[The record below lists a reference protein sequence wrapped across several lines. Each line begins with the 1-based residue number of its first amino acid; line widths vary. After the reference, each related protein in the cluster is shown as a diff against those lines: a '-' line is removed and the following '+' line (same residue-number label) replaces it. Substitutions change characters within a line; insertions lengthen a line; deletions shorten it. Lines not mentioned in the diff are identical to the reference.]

1 MAIILALVV
10 AFVGPMFIDWTAY
23 RSAFEAEASR
33 ALGTRVR
40 VLGDMELRLLPSP
53 WLTAREVRVGPADQ
67 ALVSVGEITVDIDLT
82 PLLRGEVRVLDLTL
96 TRPVVRIALDA
107 DGRLASFTA
116 AASPGGPAR
125 PWPDPEAVRI
135 ERLAITDGSVEVLR
149 PGRETVR
156 LDAISGRLEAQ
167 SLKGPARFDGTVTAD
182 DAEYG
187 LKIAAGALL
196 PDGSV
201 RLKAGVTPTDAP
213 VIADFDGELR
223 LDGGRPV
230 AKGTLGIGTPP
241 PAKGD
246 AAPPAPWRLTAEAT
260 ASPADLRLDGLD
272 LILGPTERALT
283 LSGTGRLVFSEPAR
297 FDLSL
302 GARQLDLDRFL
313 GRREGDLDHG
323 LVAWLGRQP
332 GVLALP
338 PPARLAGRVRLDVPA
353 AVLGGAVVSGLH
365 IEAAP
370 TVDGWRLI
378 DGTVTLP
385 GKAVVSGHGAVVP
398 GKGFLGTA
406 SLAADQPS
414 VLAAWLTGPVPAGT
428 PALPP
433 ASLGLEGRIGADAI
447 IADQLRIGV
456 ESADLAG
463 RGAWQFGA
471 ASRLDLTL
479 AGPELDLDAAAAL
492 TRMAGRGIGGGPAAA
507 SLRLTLDKFALA
519 GLAGRGIDL
528 AMAIADGRL
537 DIDRLTV
544 ADLAGARLAAEG
556 SLSGLASEPQGS
568 LRATLDADTLAGVAA
583 LARTLAPGNPV
594 ADRLA
599 AAAGPLA
606 PAKLEARLSGTA
618 GRFPVANLTL
628 SGTAG
633 GSEVDIVS
641 SFAGRIDLWRAGTV
655 DIRAALTGPDSARLL
670 GQIGIPVV
678 PIGAT
683 TPGSLSLTARGIP
696 NSRIALDLAAN
707 ALGTTASARGG
718 LTLDGRAPPTVT
730 GLAVAVKSTDL
741 TPLALGAGIPA
752 LPDGV
757 TVDLTATA
765 SGTTER
771 LALAGLSG
779 TLENVALSGDI
790 TVATG
795 NGPPRL
801 TGALRTGGLDLT
813 ALAGLSLGPD
823 AFTPG
828 PRNGWPTTAFNPV
841 ALPVA
846 ADLTLTTPSLAVGPL
861 ALTDARMRLR
871 LTDGALALDD
881 LQGHLAGGTVTGAV
895 SIGKAGSGASRVE
908 ARARLANA
916 DAAALSW
923 RDETGKAA
931 IEGRLDLSVD
941 GSAEGRTVAALIA
954 GSSGTGSLS
963 LRDGRFAAL
972 DPMAFARVISRAAA
986 GTEFSEAA
994 ITRDLERDLAVGP
1007 LPLTRLD
1014 ATLALASGT
1023 LRVSG
1028 VTAEPPA
1035 GTHLTGEA
1043 SADLTAWTLSA
1054 RGVLAADPP
1063 PGTAVTGALP
1073 EAVVTIAGPIE
1084 APRRTVEAGG
1094 LTAFL
1099 TLGAYERERR
1109 KVEELEAERR
1119 RRVEEEAARRA
1130 KIEEEAQ
1137 RRKAEADA
1145 VAAETAAREAQVQA
1159 TLRRIREQDPSAA
1172 TAPDFEARVRALIER
1187 PRPLAPSTPAPA
1199 PAPR

>member
-1 MAIILALVV
+1 MAIILALVA
-10 AFVGPMFIDWTAY
+10 AFVGPMFVDWTAY
-23 RSAFEAEASR
+23 RSAFETEASR

-67 ALVSVGEITVDIDLT
+67 ALASIGEITVDIDLT

-96 TRPVVRIALDA
+96 TRPVVRLALDA
-107 DGRLASFTA
+107 DGRLASLGA
-116 AASPGGPAR
+116 HPGTSGPAR

-187 LKIAAGALL
+187 LKVAAGALQ
-196 PDGSV
+196 PDGSI
-201 RLKAGVTPTDAP
+201 RLKTGLAPTDTP
-213 VIADFDGELR
+213 LVADFDGDLR
-223 LDGGRPV
+223 LDGGRPT
-230 AKGTLGIGTPP
+230 AKGTLTIGTPP
-241 PAKGD
+241 PAKTD
-246 AAPPAPWRLTAEAT
+246 AAPPPPWRLTAEAT
-260 ASPADLRLDGLD
+260 ATPADLRLDGLE
-272 LILGPTERALT
+272 LVLGPTERALT
-283 LSGTGRLVFSEPAR
+283 LAGTGRLVFSEPAR

-323 LVAWLGRQP
+323 LVAWIGRQP
-332 GVLALP
+332 GLLALP
-338 PPARLAGRVRLDVPA
+338 PPARLAGRVHLDVPA
-353 AVLGGAVVSGLH
+353 AVLGGAVVSGLR

-385 GKAVVSGHGAVVP
+385 GKSALSGHGAVVP
-398 GKGFLGTA
+398 GKGFLGSATL
-406 SLAADQPS
+406 SADQPS
-414 VLAAWLTGPVPAGT
+414 VLAAWLTGPATAGT
-428 PALPP
+428 PSLPP
-433 ASLGLEGRIGADAI
+433 ASLGLDGRIGPEAIVADH
-447 IADQLRIGV
+447 LKIGV
-456 ESADLAG
+456 ATAELAG
-463 RGAWQFGA
+463 RGDWHFGA

-492 TRMAGRGIGGGPAAA
+492 MRMAGRGIGGGPAAA
-507 SLRLTLDKFALA
+507 SLKLTLDTFALA

-528 AMAIADGRL
+528 AMAVADGRL

-583 LARTLAPGNPV
+583 LARALAPGNPV
-594 ADRLA
+594 AERLA
-599 AAAGPLA
+599 AAAAPLA

-628 SGTAG
+628 TGTAG
-633 GSEVDIVS
+633 GSEVDVVS

-655 DIRAALTGPDSARLL
+655 DIRTTLSGPDSGRLL

-683 TPGSLSLTARGIP
+683 TPGSLSLTARGTP
-696 NSRIALDLAAN
+696 NTRIAVDLAAN

-757 TVDLTATA
+757 AVDLTATA
-765 SGTTER
+765 SGTADR
-771 LALAGLSG
+771 LALSGLSG
-779 TLENVALSGDI
+779 TVDDVSLSGDV
-790 TVATG
+790 TVATSG
-795 NGPPRL
+795 DSPRL
-801 TGALRTGGLDLT
+801 TGTLKTGGLDLT

-828 PRNGWPTTAFNPV
+828 ARTGWPTTAFNPG
-841 ALPVA
+841 ALPVT
-846 ADLTLTTPSLAVGPL
+846 ADLTLTTPTLTLGPL

-871 LTDGALALDD
+871 LTDGDLALED
-881 LQGHLAGGTVTGAV
+881 LAARLAGGTVTGAV
-895 SIGKAGSGASRVE
+895 SIGKAASGASRVE
-908 ARARLANA
+908 ARARLTDA

-923 RDETGKAA
+923 QDSAGKPA
-931 IEGRLDLSVD
+931 IDGRLDLSFD
-941 GSAEGRTVAALIA
+941 GAAEGRTVTALVA

-986 GTEFSEAA
+986 GTEFLETA
-994 ITRDLERDLAVGP
+994 ITRELDRELAVGP

-1028 VTAEPPA
+1028 VTAETPA
-1035 GTHLTGEA
+1035 GVHLTGEA

-1063 PGTAVTGALP
+1063 PGTAVTGATP
-1073 EAVVTIAGPIE
+1073 EAVVTITGPIE

-1119 RRVEEEAARRA
+1119 RRAEEEAARRA
-1130 KIEEEAQ
+1130 RIDAEAQ

-1145 VAAETAAREAQVQA
+1145 AAAEAAAREAQVQA
-1159 TLRRIREQDPSAA
+1159 TMRRIREQDPSAA
-1172 TAPDFEARVRALIER
+1172 TAPDFESRIRALIER
-1187 PRPLAPSTPAPA
+1187 PRPLAQPAPAPA